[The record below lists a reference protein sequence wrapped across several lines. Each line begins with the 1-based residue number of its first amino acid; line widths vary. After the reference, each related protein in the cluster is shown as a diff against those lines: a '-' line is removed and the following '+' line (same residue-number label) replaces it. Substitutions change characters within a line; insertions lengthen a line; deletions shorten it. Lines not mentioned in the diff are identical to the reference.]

1 MVSAMRVVLSL
12 FCLVFLTQSAG
23 ADDVLDGWM
32 RRGSVYQR
40 TEMDEGT
47 ARSCA
52 ALCDG
57 DAMCQSWVYT
67 RAGLNNGYTQCALL
81 SAAPT
86 PSRSPGRVTGL
97 SRRITERIEAAA
109 TRLPTAHEVTGLRA
123 TGATQPPNMRE
134 R

>member
-1 MVSAMRVVLSL
+1 MFVAMRIVILL
-12 FCLVFLTQSAG
+12 FALVFAPQSAG
-23 ADDVLDGWM
+23 AGDVLDGWM

-57 DAMCQSWVYT
+57 DLMCQSWVYT
-67 RAGLNNGYTQCALL
+67 RAGLDSDYTQCALL

-86 PSRSPGRVTGL
+86 PTRSPGRVTGL
-97 SRRITERIEAAA
+97 SRRIADQIEAAA
-109 TRLPTAHEVTGLRA
+109 TRAPDAREIIGLRA
-123 TGATQPPNMRE
+123 TRADMWPDDENR
-134 R
+134 